1 MAKRSSNAK
10 TKRAVATKK
19 KRRPPIR
26 LACVSCDRDDYDG
39 VWRLPKDWA
48 DVSREQTLADSL
60 REVAEGDSSRSVFD
74 WHTHTG
80 YCPECQQAE
89 S

>member
-1 MAKRSSNAK
+1 M
-10 TKRAVATKK
+10 TKRPSNPKPKRTAV

-26 LACVSCDRDDYDG
+26 LACVSCDRDDHDG
-39 VWRLPKDWA
+39 VWRLPKGWT
-48 DVSREQTLADSL
+48 EIQKWQTLSESMK
-60 REVAEGDSSRSVFD
+60 EVTEGDSSRSVFD

-80 YCPECQQAE
+80 YCPECQQAD

>member
-1 MAKRSSNAK
+1 MMAKRQSNAK
-10 TKRAVATKK
+10 TKRAAV

-26 LACVSCDRDDYDG
+26 LACISCDRDDYDG
-39 VWRLPKDWA
+39 VWRLPKDWS
-48 DVSREQTLADSL
+48 DVSKEQTLSESL
-60 REVAEGDSSRSVFD
+60 KEVAEDDSSRSVFD
-74 WHTHTG
+74 WRTHTG

>member
-1 MAKRSSNAK
+1 MAKRQSNAK
-10 TKRAVATKK
+10 TKRAAV

-39 VWRLPKDWA
+39 VWRFPKNWTDIQKW
-48 DVSREQTLADSL
+48 QTLSESMK
-60 REVAEGDSSRSVFD
+60 EVAEGDSRRSAFD
-74 WHTHTG
+74 WFTHSG
-80 YCPECQQAE
+80 YCPECQQAD

>member
-1 MAKRSSNAK
+1 M
-10 TKRAVATKK
+10 TKRPSNPKPNRAAV

-39 VWRLPKDWA
+39 VWRLPKGWTGIKKW
-48 DVSREQTLADSL
+48 QTLSESMK
-60 REVAEGDSSRSVFD
+60 EVAETDSSRSVFD

-80 YCPECQQAE
+80 YCPECQQAD

>member
-1 MAKRSSNAK
+1 MAKRQSKPK
-10 TKRAVATKK
+10 TKRVAV
-19 KRRPPIR
+19 KRRPP
-26 LACVSCDRDDYDG
+26 CDRDDYDG

-48 DVSREQTLADSL
+48 DVSKEQTLAESL
-60 REVAEGDSSRSVFD
+60 KGVAEGDSSRSVFD

-89 S
+89 F